1 MGYTLGLGGPYHHD
15 ASACLVDEAGT
26 IVAFV
31 EEERFSRR
39 KYHMDSRSCTS
50 AAIFCLSSAG
60 VHLSEVPDV
69 VVAWNP
75 QWPEPAD
82 QITDPEL
89 IAEILDPRYFGGYRP
104 ARLAIVD
111 HHLAHAAS
119 AFYSSGFDESAVLVA
134 DGSGDGVS
142 TSIYHGHTEGLDLLR
157 QYPFTQSLG
166 WFYET
171 IAEYVGLGDWTSTGK
186 LMGLAAYGRPVYDFD
201 FLRIGHEDG
210 YLIDLSAYGLP
221 ADSVPDG
228 EYSGLGYYRRLK
240 EVYAAALADLGVPQ
254 RTRSAGY
261 DRSSGRVGGGWN
273 DFGTE
278 HLNLAASA
286 QQALEHCLLCLA
298 RSAMT
303 GAAST
308 RLCIAGGVGLNCSAN
323 GVLQRQSGA
332 TELFVQPAAGDA
344 GCAIGAALE
353 HVRQAG
359 RLSLPRVPMRSAA
372 LGPSFDDGAI
382 RGTLDAFGLRYSYH
396 GDDIVTP
403 VAQALAASR
412 IVGWF
417 QGAAEAGP
425 RALGQRSILAN
436 PGTVEARDR
445 VNRDIKRREMWRPL
459 APSILNEAAPKLI
472 ADPGTADFM
481 IVAYQ
486 ASDVGQETLP
496 ATVHVD
502 GSLRPQ
508 IVDDSIVPRYAAL
521 MRAVGAETGI
531 PAALNTSFNHEA
543 EPIVCTPTDA
553 LRTFFS
559 TPLDMLAIGGFL
571 VRKDGIGSGLP

>member
-1 MGYTLGLGGPYHHD
+1 
-15 ASACLVDEAGT
+15 
-26 IVAFV
+26 
-31 EEERFSRR
+31 
-39 KYHMDSRSCTS
+39 
-50 AAIFCLSSAG
+50 
-60 VHLSEVPDV
+60 
-69 VVAWNP
+69 
-75 QWPEPAD
+75 
-82 QITDPEL
+82 
-89 IAEILDPRYFGGYRP
+89 
-104 ARLAIVD
+104 
-111 HHLAHAAS
+111 
-119 AFYSSGFDESAVLVA
+119 
-134 DGSGDGVS
+134 
-142 TSIYHGHTEGLDLLR
+142 
-157 QYPFTQSLG
+157 
-166 WFYET
+166 
-171 IAEYVGLGDWTSTGK
+171 
-186 LMGLAAYGRPVYDFD
+186 VYDFD

-359 RLSLPRVPMRSAA
+359 RLSLPRTPMRSAA

-486 ASDVGQETLP
+486 ASDVGRETLP